1 MANTNWLTDYQKQK
15 KDEHRN
21 IQQLEKRWSWI
32 RLILF
37 FSGVVVVATFLAVQ
51 QVLLAVIS
59 LGISII
65 LFVLTVSQHLRHL
78 SRRTQLDKLLLIIA
92 ESLTDV
98 FLTQKPIRSWRRPND
113 ITGLNEPLA
122 PIIKDPGPWLLT
134 DQEQEDLSLFAPP
147 IGIFGLL
154 NRTSTALGARRL
166 RANIEQSCITKDHIL
181 TRQAAVRWLDEHSEH
196 RLGLMAVAA
205 WLRNH
210 DQFLEKSLQA
220 ISLAQPLPHPKK
232 IYTMRLWSGLSG
244 LLMALIIVQAFSGQF
259 QFAVA
264 FVPLL
269 IIITLLFSF
278 LRKKLG
284 AALEP
289 WQNLSQTMNNFYA
302 TARQA
307 ATDLP
312 DETELHRLKHCFTKI
327 AVPDILGALCRHLD
341 WVDIGGMLQGIL
353 NALIIYDLH
362 VADAILKRVV
372 PHRDALRD
380 SFSALADLEAL
391 YSFACFA
398 AEQPVTCYPEIT
410 DQPEITIL
418 KGRHPLIPPAEVVS
432 NDVQIKTDAKLWIIT
447 GPNAAG
453 KSTLLR
459 MVGVNVLLAQMGAAV
474 AAEKMTFSPV
484 RLITDLTIRDS
495 LSKKESYFVAEVRH
509 LYRMVRP
516 QLNETPGL
524 GLIDEPFRGT
534 NSQEKLAASLS
545 LIEHL
550 ASLNDFFLVA
560 THDEALIQLAATN
573 PAVKNHH
580 FHEELG
586 EQGIVFDYQLRP
598 GPAQSR
604 TALKILEQENY
615 PPQMIKNAYRW
626 LADTDKKNY
635 S

>member
-1 MANTNWLTDYQKQK
+1 MSNIDWLTDYQKQTRT
-15 KDEHRN
+15 DHNN
-21 IQQLEKRWSWI
+21 IRQQEKSWSWL
-32 RLILF
+32 RLGSFLIGVSITLLLF
-37 FSGVVVVATFLAVQ
+37 SLRLNLGGL
-51 QVLLAVIS
+51 IS
-59 LGISII
+59 LAIFLSC
-65 LFVLTVSQHLRHL
+65 FVFCVSRHLRYQ
-78 SRRTQLDKLLLIIA
+78 SQRQQREKLLLIID
-92 ESLTDV
+92 ESLTDI
-98 FLTQKPIRSWRRPND
+98 FATQKPIRSWPRPND
-113 ITGLNEPLA
+113 SANQTEPLS
-122 PIIKDPGPWLLT
+122 PIIQEPNSWLLT
-134 DQEQEDLSLFAPP
+134 DQEQEDLSLFSPP
-147 IGIFGLL
+147 IGIFGFL

-166 RANIEQSCITKDHIL
+166 RDHIEQSGINKDHIL
-181 TRQAAVRWLDEHSEH
+181 TRQGAIRWLDENPEH
-196 RLGLMAVAA
+196 RLRLMSVTA
-205 WLRNH
+205 WLRSH
-210 DQFLEKSLQA
+210 DDSLEKSLQA
-220 ISLAQPLPHPKK
+220 IYQAQPLPHPKR
-232 IYTMRLWSGLSG
+232 IYAMRLWSCLSG
-244 LLMALIIVQAFSGQF
+244 LLMVVIIAQAFSGQF
-259 QFAVA
+259 QFVVA
-264 FVPLL
+264 LVLLL
-269 IIITLLFSF
+269 IVNSLIYSL
-278 LRKKLG
+278 LRKKLSG
-284 AALEP
+284 VLEP

-312 DETELHRLKHCFTKI
+312 DETELHRLKQCFTRI
-327 AVPDILGALCRHLD
+327 AVPDILGALCRRLD
-341 WVDIGGMLQGIL
+341 WVDIGGLLQGIL

-362 VADAILKRVV
+362 AADSILKRVV
-372 PHRDALRD
+372 PHRDALCD

-391 YSFACFA
+391 YSLACFA
-398 AEQPVTCYPEIT
+398 AEQPVACYPEIT

-418 KGRHPLIPPAEVVS
+418 KGRHPLIPPAEVVA

-484 RLITDLTIRDS
+484 RLITDLTIRDN

-516 QLNETPGL
+516 QPNDTPGL

-550 ASLNDFFLVA
+550 ASLKDFFLVA
-560 THDEALIQLAATN
+560 THDEALTQLAATN
-573 PAVKNHH
+573 PSVKNYH

-586 EQGIVFDYQLRP
+586 EQGIVFDYRLRP

-615 PPQMIKNAYRW
+615 PQPMIENAYRW
-626 LADTDKKNY
+626 LDKTV
-635 S
+635 